1 MLAAPM
7 RCSSRNYRPRRR
19 ISLTHKGELTRCWK
33 ISRTRM
39 RSKSALWL
47 LTFSECSLMMTPSV
61 RRDRYCVSLRSIFQ
75 GLQASALM
83 RAFHVVQYCAMASLT
98 CCAAASVSA
107 GVGAGSSTNRS
118 AIGVLGSI
126 LLPHPVIETKV
137 RARMMAAARELQM
150 FSEFMSDLS
159 ERSEIRFVY

>member
-61 RRDRYCVSLRSIFQ
+61 RRDRYIFQ
-75 GLQASALM
+75 GLQASALIL
-83 RAFHVVQYCAMASLT
+83 AFQVAYHCAIASLT

-150 FSEFMSDLS
+150 VSEFMSDLS